1 MSRSY
6 LPSNIFYEK
15 IWEKKFMKNCEILEI
30 ALRQSAEDMG
40 CRAEDFLSVQNV
52 IFPLR
57 LGINARKYLKEPIT
71 CNLISYGNN
80 IVAATT
86 KEVSNIVS
94 EYIGKYEF
102 YHCFE
107 TPNMHWLND
116 RLTEKGHK
124 ICFMAEY
131 YLPDV
136 NRLPRMS
143 CAYEM
148 RIFEQKDF
156 EGLYLPEWSNAL
168 CENRRH
174 LDVLGIGAFDG
185 KRLVGLAACSADC
198 EDMRQIGIDVLPEYR
213 RQGIASALTS
223 ALAREIMN
231 RGKVPFYCSA
241 WSNIRSVRNAVK
253 SGFIPAWVEMT
264 AKPVSIVDEMNR

>member
-86 KEVSNIVS
+86 KEVSDIVS